1 MQLNSIVNVGTIL
14 MGGLGGALTP
24 LATLPGWAQAIAPA
38 VPSYWAMKGYQAVII
53 GGGGVGDVTSSV
65 GMLLVFS
72 VVFGVIARIFF
83 RVDDAK
89 VFMA

>member
-1 MQLNSIVNVGTIL
+1 MFICLLSFS
-14 MGGLGGALTP
+14 LGGALTP